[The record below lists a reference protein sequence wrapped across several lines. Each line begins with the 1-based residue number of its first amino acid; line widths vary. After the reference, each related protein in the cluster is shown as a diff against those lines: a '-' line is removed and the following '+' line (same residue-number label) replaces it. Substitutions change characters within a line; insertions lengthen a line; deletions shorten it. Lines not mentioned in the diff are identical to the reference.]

1 MGLIER
7 RKMKELQ
14 EETLPGRVK
23 EIEEICGTPIPYQVD
38 WESLAD
44 DIEGLNYL
52 DNISCHRLNM
62 ALRVICQD
70 ELGKSA
76 VRDAL
81 KQVKLKNVKNKGQM
95 RIAFDEGTLEMDCAY
110 ALGANGMFN
119 DNEIRAVLEKHL

>member
-1 MGLIER
+1 
-7 RKMKELQ
+7 
-14 EETLPGRVK
+14 
-23 EIEEICGTPIPYQVD
+23 
-38 WESLAD
+38 
-44 DIEGLNYL
+44 
-52 DNISCHRLNM
+52 M
-62 ALRVICQD
+62 ALRGICQD